1 MKIME
6 FVLILIFV
14 LFMVFLI
21 VGFNRQMSQKAKERE
36 DRMRKCRRHKK

>member
-6 FVLILIFV
+6 FVLVLVFV

>member
-14 LFMVFLI
+14 LFMVFLL
-21 VGFNRQMSQKAKERE
+21 VGFNRQMGQKAKERE